1 MDMRWLFAALA
12 ALIAAAGGVGG
23 WVYLKSEAVLH
34 HRYPLPPAATLPA
47 PDPGAAARGAHLAAI
62 FGCTDCHG
70 DDLRGRPFPHP
81 APFARVTSANLT
93 VRARR
98 YSDADFARVIRQG
111 LTPQGESVEFMPFSA
126 FAHMSDADVAAI
138 VAHIRALPAGGKDP
152 PAWEVGWT
160 ARWQLARGEFPPGV
174 VFGAQGARLFPRD
187 VGPSTAAGRYLASV
201 ACSECHGND
210 LKGQGPKPPDLMV
223 AGAYDPGDFHRLLKT
238 GVAAGGR
245 DVGMMSAVARK
256 RFSHLTDDE
265 VESIRLYLVAR
276 ANAPP

>member
-1 MDMRWLFAALA
+1 MRWLAAAGA
-12 ALIAAAGGVGG
+12 ALIVVAGAVGG
-23 WVYLKSEAVLH
+23 WVFLKSEAVLH
-34 HRYPLPPAATLPA
+34 HRYPLPPAASLPA
-47 PDPGAAARGAHLAAI
+47 PGPGAAARGAHLAAV

-93 VRARR
+93 IRARR
-98 YSDADFARVIRQG
+98 YSDADFARAIRQG
-111 LTPQGESVEFMPFSA
+111 LSPDGESVEFMPFNA

-138 VAHIRALPAGGKDP
+138 VAHIRALPAGGEDP
-152 PAWEVGWT
+152 PAWAVGWK
-160 ARWQLARGEFPPGV
+160 ARWQLARGDFAPGV
-174 VFGAQGARLFPRD
+174 VFGAQSVRLSPRD
-187 VGPSTAAGRYLASV
+187 MGAGTAAGRYLASV

-210 LKGQGPKPPDLMV
+210 LKGQGPKPPDLLV
-223 AGAYDPGDFHRLLKT
+223 AGAYDPADFHRLLKT

-265 VESIRLYLVAR
+265 VEAIRLYLVAR